1 MLNQPRP
8 QGFSLKKWVGPHP
21 VFEGKALGTRLMLNS
36 NCRGC
41 WQRSLPLPDLSRK
54 IEGDTMIWQ
63 KKHKVKTLE
72 IRITQIFWPVSRLD
86 SAWNLKVRIQFS
98 SIKKVVSGYLRV
110 VVIFN
115 LLLTHISKHLK
126 IYIAW
131 NWFTVLF
138 NSNIKNP
145 LVDIKL
151 SAQAPIIVGIANH
164 CANSRLNW
172 IQVSLS

>member
-1 MLNQPRP
+1 MLNQPWGPTRFLREKP
-8 QGFSLKKWVGPHP
+8 WGRGWCSIRIVEDVGRGH
-21 VFEGKALGTRLMLNS
+21 FLFLTYLG
-36 NCRGC
+36 
-41 WQRSLPLPDLSRK
+41 RSKETQWFDK
-54 IEGDTMIWQ
+54 

-115 LLLTHISKHLK
+115 FLLTHISKHFK

-131 NWFTVLF
+131 NSFTVHF

-172 IQVSLS
+172 IQVSLSLLVQKHFNG